1 MKLISCHIDAFGKF
15 KNVDFKF
22 DKDLFVLCEKN
33 GFGKTTLAE
42 FIKAMFYSLPAS
54 SKKANYKS
62 ERDLYKPFDYEGKF
76 GGRLTFSCKKG
87 TFMVVRQFGST
98 PTLDKFY
105 LFDAKTNLIS
115 DEFSSNLGE
124 ELFGVGKETFENS
137 TFFGQ
142 QNLVSGINDD
152 IRASLST
159 GILSGDDVDNY
170 EKAQNIIQKRI
181 KEVKSEI
188 KALKIEEL
196 NDDYERTKAKEE
208 VLKIRL
214 ERVEGELKQIT
225 QTQQNISKTKKTVN
239 EKEAVAYINRSVA
252 LESVIDA
259 DKERIV
265 EKEQQK
271 SGLLKDIKI
280 QKQDYDF
287 LRKNDNIKKGHNSNN
302 ALFAFL
308 VLAIIGGVCLICGGM
323 LHYNILFII
332 ASVLTL
338 ISLVGLIICV
348 FIARSCADD
357 LKRYTEIMKRYKLN
371 AKNLKIELENFDK
384 VDNDIKYID
393 EEIVKLNTAVERNSI
408 EMKNIQKQFKMLF
421 GCDIQNYYSESSAK
435 SREVSSLEKRNIEL
449 LTDKKHFVEELENL
463 QDKLFELTDNISS
476 KKEKLLEFQKKL
488 EILAKATAFLEHS
501 RDAISNRYIEPVS
514 NRFNKYYKRF
524 LDDGDEIII
533 DSNLGLRFGDRY
545 SEVEYLSAG
554 LYDLV
559 YICKRFAL
567 IDLLFKKEK
576 PAIILDD
583 PFANFDDD
591 KLEVAKNLLN
601 EMKDDY
607 QIILFTC
614 QKARA

>member
-1 MKLISCHIDAFGKF
+1 
-15 KNVDFKF
+15 
-22 DKDLFVLCEKN
+22 
-33 GFGKTTLAE
+33 
-42 FIKAMFYSLPAS
+42 
-54 SKKANYKS
+54 
-62 ERDLYKPFDYEGKF
+62 
-76 GGRLTFSCKKG
+76 
-87 TFMVVRQFGST
+87 
-98 PTLDKFY
+98 
-105 LFDAKTNLIS
+105 
-115 DEFSSNLGE
+115 
-124 ELFGVGKETFENS
+124 
-137 TFFGQ
+137 
-142 QNLVSGINDD
+142 
-152 IRASLST
+152 
-159 GILSGDDVDNY
+159 
-170 EKAQNIIQKRI
+170 
-181 KEVKSEI
+181 
-188 KALKIEEL
+188 
-196 NDDYERTKAKEE
+196 
-208 VLKIRL
+208 
-214 ERVEGELKQIT
+214 
-225 QTQQNISKTKKTVN
+225 
-239 EKEAVAYINRSVA
+239 
-252 LESVIDA
+252 
-259 DKERIV
+259 
-265 EKEQQK
+265 
-271 SGLLKDIKI
+271 
-280 QKQDYDF
+280 
-287 LRKNDNIKKGHNSNN
+287 
-302 ALFAFL
+302 
-308 VLAIIGGVCLICGGM
+308 
-323 LHYNILFII
+323 
-332 ASVLTL
+332 
-338 ISLVGLIICV
+338 
-348 FIARSCADD
+348 
-357 LKRYTEIMKRYKLN
+357 
-371 AKNLKIELENFDK
+371 
-384 VDNDIKYID
+384 
-393 EEIVKLNTAVERNSI
+393 
-408 EMKNIQKQFKMLF
+408 MKNIQKQFKMLF

>member
-1 MKLISCHIDAFGKF
+1 M
-15 KNVDFKF
+15 
-22 DKDLFVLCEKN
+22 
-33 GFGKTTLAE
+33 
-42 FIKAMFYSLPAS
+42 
-54 SKKANYKS
+54 
-62 ERDLYKPFDYEGKF
+62 
-76 GGRLTFSCKKG
+76 
-87 TFMVVRQFGST
+87 
-98 PTLDKFY
+98 
-105 LFDAKTNLIS
+105 
-115 DEFSSNLGE
+115 
-124 ELFGVGKETFENS
+124 FGVGKETFENS

-239 EKEAVAYINRSVA
+239 EKEAVAYINRNVA
-252 LESVIDA
+252 LESVIDS
-259 DKERIV
+259 DKERII

-287 LRKNDNIKKGHNSNN
+287 LRKNENIKKGHNANN

-308 VLAIIGGVCLICGGM
+308 VLAIVGGVCLICGGM
-323 LHYNILFII
+323 LHFNILFIF

-338 ISLVGLIICV
+338 ISLVGLIICI
-348 FIARSCADD
+348 FIARSCAED
-357 LKRYTEIMKRYKLN
+357 LKRYSEIMKNYKLSS
-371 AKNLKIELENFDK
+371 KNLNLELENFDK
-384 VDNDIKYID
+384 VVNDIKFID
-393 EEIVKLNTAVERNSI
+393 EEIVRLNTNVEKNSI
-408 EMKNIQKQFKMLF
+408 EAKNIQKQFKMLF
-421 GCDIQNYYSESSAK
+421 GCEIQNYYSENNAK
-435 SREVSSLEKRNIEL
+435 SREISSLEKKNIEL
-449 LTDKKHFVEELENL
+449 LTDKKHFVEELESL
-463 QDKLFELTDNISS
+463 HDKLFELSDNIAS
-476 KKEKLLEFQKKL
+476 KNEKLLEYQKKL
-488 EILAKATAFLEHS
+488 EILAKTTAFLEHS

-533 DSNLGLRFGDRY
+533 DSNLGLRFGERY
-545 SEVEYLSAG
+545 NEIDYLSAG

-591 KLEVAKNLLN
+591 KLEVAKNLLK
-601 EMKDDY
+601 ELKDDY

>member
-15 KNVDFKF
+15 KNVDFNF
-22 DKDLFVLCEKN
+22 GKDLFVLCEKN

-54 SKKANYKS
+54 SKRANYKS
-62 ERDLYKPFDYEGKF
+62 ERDLYKPFDYDGKF

-87 TFMVVRQFGST
+87 TFMAVRQFGST

-105 LFDAKTNLIS
+105 LFDVKTNLIS

-225 QTQQNISKTKKTVN
+225 QTQQNISKTKRTVT
-239 EKEAVAYINRSVA
+239 EKEAVAYINRNVA
-252 LESVIDA
+252 LESVIDS
-259 DKERIV
+259 DKERII

-271 SGLLKDIKI
+271 SRLLKGIKI

-287 LRKNDNIKKGHNSNN
+287 LRKNENIKKGHNANN

-323 LHYNILFII
+323 LQYNILFIA

-338 ISLVGLIICV
+338 ISLVGLIICI
-348 FIARSCADD
+348 FIARSCAED
-357 LKRYTEIMKRYKLN
+357 LKRYSEIMKNYKLSS
-371 AKNLKIELENFDK
+371 KNLNSELENFDK
-384 VDNDIKYID
+384 VVNDIKFID
-393 EEIVKLNTAVERNSI
+393 EEIVRLNTNVEKNSI
-408 EMKNIQKQFKMLF
+408 EAKNTQKQFKMLF
-421 GCDIQNYYSESSAK
+421 GCEIQNYYSENNAK
-435 SREVSSLEKRNIEL
+435 SREISSLEKKNIEL
-449 LTDKKHFVEELENL
+449 LTDKKHFVEELESL
-463 QDKLFELTDNISS
+463 HDKLFELSDNIAS
-476 KKEKLLEFQKKL
+476 KNEKLLEYQKKL
-488 EILAKATAFLEHS
+488 EILAKTTAFLEDS

-533 DSNLGLRFGDRY
+533 DSNLGLRFGERY
-545 SEVEYLSAG
+545 NEVDYLSAG

-601 EMKDDY
+601 ELKDDY